1 MIYHPCPN
9 DHGQAVKLK
18 HPSQPSPQAAWSDP
32 LDVATVVPQGE
43 LPIALNG
50 TNFEDWAEAPLT
62 SHDWEQLAAR
72 RSIDEPPF
80 NVPPHL
86 RAAAGVVVE
95 ESDGRFWLV
104 APSNR
109 FGGYS
114 ATFPKGRVEQGVSLQ
129 ATALREA
136 WEESGLQVE
145 LTGYLLDAARSVS
158 YTRYY
163 RARRIGGSPAAMG
176 WESQAVHLVPKA
188 QLAHYLT
195 NKNDLPLLKAL
206 S

>member
-1 MIYHPCPN
+1 M
-9 DHGQAVKLK
+9 
-18 HPSQPSPQAAWSDP
+18 PSA
-32 LDVATVVPQGE
+32 VATVLPEGE

-50 TNFEDWAEAPLT
+50 INFGSWAEVALIT
-62 SHDWEQLAAR
+62 QDWEQLAACMPFE
-72 RSIDEPPF
+72 EPPF
-80 NVPPHL
+80 NAPPHL

-95 ESDGRFWLV
+95 ESDGRHWLV
-104 APSNR
+104 APSNG

-114 ATFPKGRVEQGVSLQ
+114 ATFPKGTVDKSVSLQ

-136 WEESGLQVE
+136 WEETGLQVE

-158 YTRYY
+158 FTRYY

-195 NKNDLPLLKAL
+195 HINDLPLLKAL

>member
-9 DHGQAVKLK
+9 DHGQAVELT
-18 HPSQPSPQAAWSDP
+18 HPSNPSPQATWPIPSA
-32 LDVATVVPQGE
+32 VATVVPQGE

-50 TNFEDWAEAPLT
+50 TTFEDWAEVPRT
-62 SHDWEQLAAR
+62 THDWEQLAAR

-86 RAAAGVVVE
+86 KAAAGVVVE

-114 ATFPKGRVEQGVSLQ
+114 VTFPKGTVEQGVSLQ

-145 LTGYLLDAARSVS
+145 LTGYLLDAERSKS

-188 QLAHYLT
+188 QLVHYLT

>member
-1 MIYHPCPN
+1 MIYHPRPD
-9 DHGQAVKLK
+9 DHGQAVELK
-18 HPSQPSPQAAWSDP
+18 HPSQPSPQSTWSNP
-32 LDVATVVPQGE
+32 STVATVVPEGE
-43 LPIALNG
+43 LPSALNG
-50 TNFEDWAEAPLT
+50 TNFEDWAEAPRLT
-62 SHDWEQLAAR
+62 HEWEQLAAR
-72 RSIDEPPF
+72 RSIEEPPF
-80 NVPPHL
+80 NVPAHL

-95 ESDGRFWLV
+95 ESDGRLWLV
-104 APSNR
+104 APSNG

-114 ATFPKGRVEQGVSLQ
+114 ATFPKGTVEQGVSLQ
-129 ATALREA
+129 ATALKEA

-145 LTGYLLDAARSVS
+145 LTGYLLDAARSET

-188 QLAHYLT
+188 QLAQYLT
-195 NKNDLPLLKAL
+195 HKNDLLLLKAL